1 MNLQLQDRKTT
12 EDFVSDEK
20 PKTGSDNDFINNTT
34 GRKKAAAPLHNLN
47 DFAHQ
52 KHIVKRQLPENWVR
66 ANCRSATKEEAADWL
81 YNNKKLA
88 EYVKYAGVIMEGAN
102 GQGQYRPHKEYK
114 PISAEKSGKGK
125 ALKYH
130 TRPNEAYDV
139 MLPIHP
145 DDKYF
150 WDFPEE
156 IKQNYCY
163 SINGK
168 PYLLLTEGLF
178 KAIAGTSNG
187 FATVALKGV
196 TMGLTPK
203 KDDPQGRKYLV
214 DGLLRLCQDFGFII
228 SFDADLETNKN
239 VKAALYELGFHL
251 SKQTDVM
258 VCGSWDE
265 KDGKGMD
272 DFIKN
277 KGIEEFRKY
286 LSKSVTFKKWGEQYK
301 DEKAQEKAEKEWGT
315 QGSIVDAL
323 IEVNRPTL
331 KYHAKHKEWYQYEA
345 ELKGVWSP
353 VTDEEVMSLCYK
365 ECRHQKDKFAT
376 HSLTTAVRNTL
387 KHELRE
393 SSWVINPDYICLEDC
408 VVNIHTLKSSPHSPG
423 YKFLT
428 QRPFKWADR
437 GNGITPIED
446 FLLFANWGHQDRV
459 QLFRAAFKATVTA
472 RGGAGGVQRFIEMIG
487 SGGSG
492 KGTILTLLTE
502 LVGKE
507 GTVITDFTQ
516 LQNNRFETSNLYG
529 KLAVIISDA
538 EQYSGDMST
547 FKAMTGGDN
556 LRNEKK
562 GIQQGESFPFLGLAW
577 VAANSATASKEYTS
591 GLYRRRIPVPMTRSV
606 KPEDQR
612 DLKTEFKPHL
622 ASFLEWVLQMP
633 DDEMMAYL
641 NNTAKMVPSLSEFAS
656 ENLVATNPFAAWFQ
670 ECVIYSPEVV
680 SYVGNKNQSPEEYLY
695 PNYCCWAE
703 SQGYKPVSLRKFS
716 ETVVDLVKNQLRLS
730 DTIAKTKDRKGA
742 YITELMLRPPGDRST
757 PLPFGDEVKS
767 ATEVMN
773 ELSLSGASN
782 NDCQGCDGNVMDKKE
797 IMTNSVMAQAPA
809 SDGCDGS
816 NRDFQSKK
824 ISQSVVSHSVTTSS
838 QDISGM
844 ENSYNPSHSSQASN
858 TNTNSHDVIHDCDEL
873 EPSESITLTSE
884 PNFQIGDRVFVKE
897 SHSKKIYQVVK
908 VDGCHY
914 MIKEEESQETG
925 KTKGKSRGVLPSQLI
940 LVTDAC
946 PRIRRSGRS

>member
-1 MNLQLQDRKTT
+1 
-12 EDFVSDEK
+12 
-20 PKTGSDNDFINNTT
+20 
-34 GRKKAAAPLHNLN
+34 
-47 DFAHQ
+47 
-52 KHIVKRQLPENWVR
+52 
-66 ANCRSATKEEAADWL
+66 
-81 YNNKKLA
+81 
-88 EYVKYAGVIMEGAN
+88 MEGAN

-114 PISAEKSGKGK
+114 PISAEKNGKGK

-130 TRPNEAYDV
+130 TRPGETYDI
-139 MLPIHP
+139 MLPIDP

-163 SINGK
+163 NINGK
-168 PYLLLTEGLF
+168 AYLLLTEGLF

-203 KDDPQGRKYLV
+203 KDDPQERKYLV
-214 DGLLRLCQDFGFII
+214 DGLLRLCQKDFGFII
-228 SFDADLETNKN
+228 TFDADLQTNKN

-251 SKQTDVM
+251 SKFTDVM

-277 KGIEEFRKY
+277 KGIEEFRRC
-286 LSKSVTFKKWGEQYK
+286 LSKSVEFKKWSEQYK
-301 DEKAQEKAEKEWGT
+301 DEKEQEKSEKEWGT

-323 IEVNRPTL
+323 IEMHRPSL

-353 VTDEEVMSLCYK
+353 VTDEDVMSLCYQ

-393 SSWVINPDYICLEDC
+393 SRWVINPDYICLEDC
-408 VVNIHTLKSSPHSPG
+408 VVNIHTLKSEPHSPG

-428 QRPFKWADR
+428 QRPFKWCDR
-437 GNGITPIED
+437 GNGIKPIED
-446 FLLFANWGHQDRV
+446 FLMFANWNHKDRV

-472 RGGAGGVQRFIEMIG
+472 RGGARGVQRFIEMIG

-529 KLAVIISDA
+529 KLAIIISDA

-547 FKAMTGGDN
+547 FKALTGGDN

-577 VAANSATASKEYTS
+577 VAANSAIASKEYTS
-591 GLYRRRIPVPMTRSV
+591 GLYRRRIPIPMSRSV

-622 ASFLEWVLQMP
+622 ASLLEWVLQMP

-641 NNTAKMVPSLSEFAS
+641 NNTAKMVPSLNEFAE

-670 ECVIYSPEVV
+670 ECVIYSSTVV
-680 SYVGNKNQSPEEYLY
+680 NYVGNKNLSPDEFLY
-695 PNYCCWAE
+695 PNYCLWAE

-730 DTIAKTKDRKGA
+730 NTITKTKDRKGA

-757 PLPFGDEVKS
+757 PLPFGDVAKS

-773 ELSLSGASN
+773 ELSLSHATKIN
-782 NDCQGCDGNVMDKKE
+782 NCDGSVMDKPDNVINNVTDQNLVSE
-797 IMTNSVMAQAPA
+797 GC
-809 SDGCDGS
+809 DGCDGLS
-816 NRDFQSKK
+816 QTEK
-824 ISQSVVSHSVTTSS
+824 ISQSVVSHSVTTQS
-838 QDISGM
+838 QYMNGI
-844 ENSYNPSHSSQASN
+844 ENEDYPSHPSALNHSKGLSHH
-858 TNTNSHDVIHDCDEL
+858 TNRYGDRL
-873 EPSESITLTSE
+873 EPFQSVTLFSSPT
-884 PNFQIGDRVFVKE
+884 FQIGDRVYPKQRYTDE
-897 SHSKKIYQVVK
+897 KIYRIVAT
-908 VDGCHY
+908 DGSHY
-914 MIKEEESQETG
+914 SIKEEKDATTG
-925 KTKGKSRGVLPSQLI
+925 ETKGKSRGMLPDQLE
-940 LVTDAC
+940 LVADVERAREEAAEVDNFLSGIDTREYTPDED
-946 PRIRRSGRS
+946 RSHFEYGLDDDSFSEGDEVFPK